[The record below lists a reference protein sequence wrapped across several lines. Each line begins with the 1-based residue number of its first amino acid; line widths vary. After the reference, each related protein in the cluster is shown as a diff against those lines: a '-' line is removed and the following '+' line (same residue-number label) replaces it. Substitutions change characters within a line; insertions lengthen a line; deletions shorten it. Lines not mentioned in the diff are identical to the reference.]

1 MAVSHVTIQPKYIMK
16 DVQII
21 VSKNVINILAGVA
34 SVREELHCASE
45 FIAQQLVKVRL
56 STCLW
61 MEIIWLF
68 IWLTGMRT
76 KSIRVTSLCL
86 TTAE

>member
-1 MAVSHVTIQPKYIMK
+1 MVQVTIQLKYINIMK

-34 SVREELHCASE
+34 SVREELHCAIVPLLR
-45 FIAQQLVKVRL
+45 IAQQLVKVRL

-61 MEIIWLF
+61 
-68 IWLTGMRT
+68 LTGMHT

>member
-1 MAVSHVTIQPKYIMK
+1 MAVAHVTIQLKYIMK

-61 MEIIWLF
+61 
-68 IWLTGMRT
+68 LTGMHT
-76 KSIRVTSLCL
+76 KSIRVISYPVCV
-86 TTAE
+86 

>member
-1 MAVSHVTIQPKYIMK
+1 MSYTCGCGACYNTTEIHNERCPNNCV
-16 DVQII
+16 
-21 VSKNVINILAGVA
+21 KNVINILAGVA
-34 SVREELHCASE
+34 SVREELHCAIVPLLR
-45 FIAQQLVKVRL
+45 IAQQLVKVRL

-61 MEIIWLF
+61 
-68 IWLTGMRT
+68 LTGMHT